1 MDSSYVKSSERVYNF
16 IRTCKLNKNSAK
28 LSARQSCVNLS
39 QFEAIQNNLE
49 GIQLDLD
56 SNNSVISDYCIIN
69 ICEKQLIF
77 FLDICRKPIE
87 ENKYYFAGFYGM
99 QNNCIYKFDVFF
111 KIYNSIHLKLLKT
124 NKNKCICSFRKT
136 FKINYLK
143 FKSSNNKKK
152 QENPINFSKII
163 SIRNIY
169 SENEDFIDAF
179 CFILS

>member
-1 MDSSYVKSSERVYNF
+1 
-16 IRTCKLNKNSAK
+16 
-28 LSARQSCVNLS
+28 
-39 QFEAIQNNLE
+39 
-49 GIQLDLD
+49 
-56 SNNSVISDYCIIN
+56 
-69 ICEKQLIF
+69 
-77 FLDICRKPIE
+77 
-87 ENKYYFAGFYGM
+87 M

-179 CFILS
+179 CFILSELKTFENIFTIKSTNFAKINLKKRKFKLKIFYFKMIALKDQHANMIKNNI